1 MNASFLAPFSD
12 TARPEL
18 AITAYGLEKTYRGQP
33 AAAPKQALKSVDIEV
48 PRGCIFGLLGP
59 NGAGKS
65 TFINILAG
73 TVIKTAGK
81 VSVWGSDLD
90 SHPRQLRANI
100 GIVPQEL
107 NIDVYFTPRELL
119 EFTAG
124 MYGVPRAERR
134 TDALL
139 ALMGLSDKAGA
150 YARTLSGGMRR
161 RLLVAKAMVHQPPV
175 LVLDEPTAGVDVELR
190 QRLWDT
196 VQELNDNGVTIV
208 LTTHYLEEAERLC
221 DHIAILNKGEII
233 TSQPKQQLLKSA
245 AQKDLI
251 LSLPE
256 GLPKKL
262 SKDFPKTLPAEIA
275 ALNPVIED
283 GQMRI
288 RFNPNH
294 THAGAILARLNAAG
308 IRVGDVSTDE
318 PDLEDIFLTLTRE
331 ASQKP

>member
-1 MNASFLAPFSD
+1 
-12 TARPEL
+12 
-18 AITAYGLEKTYRGQP
+18 
-33 AAAPKQALKSVDIEV
+33 
-48 PRGCIFGLLGP
+48 
-59 NGAGKS
+59 
-65 TFINILAG
+65 
-73 TVIKTAGK
+73 
-81 VSVWGSDLD
+81 
-90 SHPRQLRANI
+90 
-100 GIVPQEL
+100 
-107 NIDVYFTPRELL
+107 
-119 EFTAG
+119 
-124 MYGVPRAERR
+124 VPRAERR

-262 SKDFPKTLPAEIA
+262 SKDLPKTLPAEIA

-294 THAGAILARLNAAG
+294 THAGAILARLNTAG

-318 PDLEDIFLTLTRE
+318 PDLEDIFLALTRE

>member
-1 MNASFLAPFSD
+1 MPASFTPPFSD
-12 TARPEL
+12 SPSPEL
-18 AITAYGLEKTYRGQP
+18 AITAYGLKKTYRGQP
-33 AAAPKQALKSVDIEV
+33 TAPPKHALKSIDIEV

-73 TVIKTAGK
+73 TVIKSEGQ

-90 SHPRQLRANI
+90 KSPRQLRANI

-124 MYGVPRAERR
+124 MYGVPKSQRR

-139 ALMGLSDKAGA
+139 ALMGLTDKAGA
-150 YARTLSGGMRR
+150 YSRTLSGGMRR

-196 VQELNDNGVTIV
+196 VKELNESGVTIV
-208 LTTHYLEEAERLC
+208 LTTHYLQEAEELC

-233 TSQPKQQLLKSA
+233 TSQPKHELLKSA
-245 AQKDLI
+245 AQKDLTI
-251 LSLPE
+251 SLPE
-256 GLPKKL
+256 ALPN
-262 SKDFPKTLPAEIA
+262 PLPEQIA
-275 ALNPVIED
+275 ALNPVIT
-283 GQMRI
+283 QNNMRI
-288 RFNPNH
+288 RFNPND
-294 THAGAILARLNAAG
+294 THAGAILAQLGTAN
-308 IRVGDVSTDE
+308 IKVGDVSTDE
-318 PDLEDIFLTLTRE
+318 PDLEDIFLALTRE
-331 ASQKP
+331 TSEKP

>member
-1 MNASFLAPFSD
+1 
-12 TARPEL
+12 
-18 AITAYGLEKTYRGQP
+18 
-33 AAAPKQALKSVDIEV
+33 
-48 PRGCIFGLLGP
+48 
-59 NGAGKS
+59 
-65 TFINILAG
+65 
-73 TVIKTAGK
+73 
-81 VSVWGSDLD
+81 
-90 SHPRQLRANI
+90 
-100 GIVPQEL
+100 
-107 NIDVYFTPRELL
+107 
-119 EFTAG
+119 
-124 MYGVPRAERR
+124 
-134 TDALL
+134 
-139 ALMGLSDKAGA
+139 
-150 YARTLSGGMRR
+150 
-161 RLLVAKAMVHQPPV
+161 VHQPPV

-233 TSQPKQQLLKSA
+233 TSQPKQELLKSA

-251 LSLPE
+251 LGLPE
-256 GLPKKL
+256 GLPKKI
-262 SKDFPKTLPAEIA
+262 SKGFPKTLPAEIA

-288 RFNPNH
+288 RFNPRH
-294 THAGAILARLNAAG
+294 FHAGAILARLNSSG

>member
-1 MNASFLAPFSD
+1 MNASFLDPFSD

-18 AITAYGLEKTYRGQP
+18 AITAYGLEKTYRGQA

-48 PRGCIFGLLGP
+48 SRGCIFGLLGP

-245 AQKDLI
+245 AQKDLT

-262 SKDFPKTLPAEIA
+262 SKDFPKALPAEIA